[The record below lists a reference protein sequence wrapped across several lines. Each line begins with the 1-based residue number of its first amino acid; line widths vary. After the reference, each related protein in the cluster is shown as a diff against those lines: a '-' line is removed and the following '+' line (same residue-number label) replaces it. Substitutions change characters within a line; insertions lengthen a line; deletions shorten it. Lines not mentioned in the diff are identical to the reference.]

1 MKKILFALS
10 AFLFVACNTGS
21 PYSAEPLSSA
31 GEVIS
36 SDMSSVSLPSSS
48 SECACSVEVES
59 SSSTPSLSFRNSS
72 SSSLEIWDR
81 EDWFSSS
88 SSFANSILWEERG
101 VEIVVEKYAG
111 DTLESICGRFWVF
124 KETPLSSKEISLLEK
139 RGISIYDRGSY
150 YDHGKSWNLILLKSD
165 SSISKKTLNE
175 DLASFYNAIPVN
187 DTSFLP
193 IEWNVYWGDSTA
205 LDMSIDCWPDINVLT
220 CMDIVEKCGVSEDL
234 VFYAYQTVYV
244 FPFDYPAS
252 TSVCDCLSKN
262 RDVRVI
268 WLSPGE
274 GLPS

>member
-1 MKKILFALS
+1 MKKILLALS

-21 PYSAEPLSSA
+21 PYSAELLSSA

-59 SSSTPSLSFRNSS
+59 SSSVEIFSS
-72 SSSLEIWDR
+72 SSSEIWDWS
-81 EDWFSSS
+81 DWFSSS
-88 SSFANSILWEERG
+88 SSFVSSILWEERG
-101 VEIVVEKYAG
+101 IEIVVEKYAG
-111 DTLESICGRFWVF
+111 DSLESVCGRFWVF
-124 KETPLSSKEISLLEK
+124 KETSLSSKEISLLEK
-139 RGISIYDRGSY
+139 RGISIYDRGTY
-150 YDHGKSWNLILLKSD
+150 YDHGKSWSLILLKSD

-193 IEWNVYWGDSTA
+193 IEWNVDWGDSTA
-205 LDMSIDCWPDINVLT
+205 LDMSIYCWPDINVLT

>member
-1 MKKILFALS
+1 MKKILLALS

-21 PYSAEPLSSA
+21 PYSAELLSSA

-48 SECACSVEVES
+48 SECAYSAEIES
-59 SSSTPSLSFRNSS
+59 SSSEFSSSAEISS
-72 SSSLEIWDR
+72 SSSSEIWGWDVPC
-81 EDWFSSS
+81 
-88 SSFANSILWEERG
+88 SILWKDRG
-101 VEIVVEKYAG
+101 VEITVEKYAG
-111 DTLESICGRFWVF
+111 DSLESVCGRFWVF
-124 KETPLSSKEISLLEK
+124 KETSLSSKEISLLEK
-139 RGISIYDRGSY
+139 RGISIYDRGTY
-150 YDHGKSWNLILLKSD
+150 YDHGKSWSLILLKSD

-193 IEWNVYWGDSTA
+193 IEWNVDWGDSTA
-205 LDMSIDCWPDINVLT
+205 LDMSIYCWPDINVLT